1 VRQDSPVL
9 EFSCHGMQH
18 LMLRR
23 CLQYSP
29 LSPTTQAIKLSSTNI
44 TARYRNK
51 TSEKL
56 KYIDVD
62 NKHIIHRKV
71 TLKPPAVPALMI
83 RSDFKVYMDEVTRA
97 ADTVPTL
104 STPER
109 RKFNLR
115 NNNKICK
122 KWKL

>member
-23 CLQYSP
+23 RLQYSP

-83 RSDFKVYMDEVTRA
+83 RSDFKVYMDEVG
-97 ADTVPTL
+97 L
-104 STPER
+104 S
-109 RKFNLR
+109 
-115 NNNKICK
+115 
-122 KWKL
+122 KWGGDNSGMLVYHRQKAVAPGRGG